1 VQLQRVLAQLL
12 DNAVKF
18 TGTEGLIRVELRRER
33 AQWVVV
39 VRDDGLG
46 LEKEQL
52 TRVFRPFYKADPS
65 RQRHTEC
72 GLGLTLAQ
80 AMVGLWGGRAW
91 AESEGPGRGA
101 AFCFTLPQSESRMME
116 EAA

>member
-1 VQLQRVLAQLL
+1 VLAQLL

-18 TGTEGLIRVELRRER
+18 TGAEGIIRVELRREPGQLVL
-33 AQWVVV
+33 A
-39 VRDDGLG
+39 VRDNGMG

-101 AFCFTLPQSESRMME
+101 AFCFTLPLADAGVLE